1 MTTLEQLRDAKDI
14 LLNQVSNTNRSL
26 ESEYNALLSEAE
38 TLKPLMEETFEIAK
52 EIERIYERTKGN
64 RKDIPSLRNLIY
76 IAYQSKES
84 GFVYAK
90 TFESSHCVCDDN
102 FYPYLINDAL
112 GFGNFY
118 VIIPPK
124 RNGVWNHYISGQY
137 DIERAIDA
145 LRLTI
150 KEFIR
155 FRNEIYGIAQE
166 VISIAN
172 NEKQKAGNT
181 QVLRY
186 AIEIDEKYV
195 GDVARAINNLL
206 KRYWV
211 DKFSFGNSQI

>member
-14 LLNQVSNTNRSL
+14 LINQTNKVNNNL
-26 ESEYNALLSEAE
+26 ESEYAVLLAEVE
-38 TLKPLMEETFEIAK
+38 TLKPLMDETFEIAK
-52 EIERIYERTKGN
+52 EIERSYERTKGN

-90 TFESSHCVCDDN
+90 SFDSLHCVCDDN

-112 GFGNFY
+112 GFGNLY

-124 RNGVWNHYISGQY
+124 RKGVWNHYISGQY
-137 DIERAIDA
+137 DIIRAIDA

-150 KEFIR
+150 NGFKR
-155 FRNEIYGIAQE
+155 FRDEIYEIAQE
-166 VISIAN
+166 IISIAD
-172 NEKQKAGNT
+172 NEKQKAVKT

-195 GDVARAINNLL
+195 GDVERAIKNVLVMYGVTSVSVEHYL
-206 KRYWV
+206 
-211 DKFSFGNSQI
+211 Q

>member
-14 LLNQVSNTNRSL
+14 FINQVSNTNRSL
-26 ESEYNALLSEAE
+26 ESEYNALLSEVE
-38 TLKPLMEETFEIAK
+38 TLKPLMDETFEIAK
-52 EIERIYERTKGN
+52 EIERIYEKTKGT

-76 IAYQSKES
+76 ISYQSKES

-90 TFESSHCVCDDN
+90 TFESLHCVCDDN

-112 GFGNFY
+112 GFGNLY

-124 RNGVWNHYISGQY
+124 RKGVWNHYISGQY

-172 NEKQKAGNT
+172 NEKQRAVNT
-181 QVLRY
+181 QLLRY
-186 AIEIDEKYV
+186 TIEIDEKYV
-195 GDVARAINNLL
+195 GDVARAINNIL
-206 KRYWV
+206 KTYWV
-211 DKFSFGNSQI
+211 DKFSFGTSQI

>member
-1 MTTLEQLRDAKDI
+1 MTTLEQLRDAKDALI
-14 LLNQVSNTNRSL
+14 NQTNKVNNDL
-26 ESEYNALLSEAE
+26 KAEYAALLAEVE
-38 TLKPLMEETFEIAK
+38 TLKPLMDETFEIAK
-52 EIERIYERTKGN
+52 EVERIYEKTKKD

-76 IAYQSKES
+76 ISYQSKQS

-90 TFESSHCVCDDN
+90 RFESLHCVCDDN

-112 GFGNFY
+112 GFGNLY

-124 RNGVWNHYISGQY
+124 KKGVWNYYISGQY
-137 DIERAIDA
+137 DIVRAIDA

-172 NEKQKAGNT
+172 NEKQKAVNT

-195 GDVARAINNLL
+195 GDVERAIKNVLVMYGVTNVSMEHYL
-206 KRYWV
+206 
-211 DKFSFGNSQI
+211 N

>member
-1 MTTLEQLRDAKDI
+1 MTTLEQLRDANDI
-14 LLNQVSNTNRSL
+14 LMNQTNKVNNNL
-26 ESEYNALLSEAE
+26 KDEYAALLAEVE
-38 TLKPLMEETFEIAK
+38 TLKPLMVETFEIAK
-52 EIERIYERTKGN
+52 EIERIYEKTKGN

-76 IAYQSKES
+76 ISYQSKES

-90 TFESSHCVCDDN
+90 TFESLHCVCDDN

-112 GFGNFY
+112 GFGNLY

-124 RNGVWNHYISGQY
+124 KKGVWNHYISGQY

-172 NEKQKAGNT
+172 NEKQKAVKT
-181 QVLRY
+181 QILIY
-186 AIEIDEKYV
+186 EIEINENCV
-195 GDVARAINNLL
+195 SDVERAIKNVLAMYGVN
-206 KRYWV
+206 
-211 DKFSFGNSQI
+211 

>member
-14 LLNQVSNTNRSL
+14 LMNQTNKVNNNL
-26 ESEYNALLSEAE
+26 KDEYAALLAEVE
-38 TLKPLMEETFEIAK
+38 TLKPLMNETFEIAK
-52 EIERIYERTKGN
+52 EIERIYEKTKGT

-76 IAYQSKES
+76 ISSQSKES

-90 TFESSHCVCDDN
+90 RFESLHCVCDDN

-124 RNGVWNHYISGQY
+124 KKGVWNHYISGQY

-172 NEKQKAGNT
+172 NEKQKAVKT
-181 QVLRY
+181 QILIY
-186 AIEIDEKYV
+186 EIEINENCV
-195 GDVARAINNLL
+195 SDVERAIKNVLAMYGVN
-206 KRYWV
+206 
-211 DKFSFGNSQI
+211 

>member
-14 LLNQVSNTNRSL
+14 LMNQTNKVNNNL
-26 ESEYNALLSEAE
+26 KDEYAALLAEVE
-38 TLKPLMEETFEIAK
+38 TLKPLMDETFEIAK
-52 EIERIYERTKGN
+52 ELERIYEKTKGN

-76 IAYQSKES
+76 ISSQSKES

-90 TFESSHCVCDDN
+90 RFESLHCVCDDN

-124 RNGVWNHYISGQY
+124 KKGVWNHYISGQY

-172 NEKQKAGNT
+172 NEKQKAVKT
-181 QVLRY
+181 QILIY
-186 AIEIDEKYV
+186 EIEINENCV
-195 GDVARAINNLL
+195 SDVERAIKNVLAMYGVN
-206 KRYWV
+206 
-211 DKFSFGNSQI
+211 

>member
-38 TLKPLMEETFEIAK
+38 TLKPLMAETFEIAK

-76 IAYQSKES
+76 ISYESKQS

-90 TFESSHCVCDDN
+90 DFESLHCVCDDN

-124 RNGVWNHYISGQY
+124 RKGVWNHYISGQY

-172 NEKQKAGNT
+172 NEKQKAVNT

-195 GDVARAINNLL
+195 GDVARAINNIL
-206 KRYWV
+206 KTYWV
-211 DKFSFGNSQI
+211 DKFSFGTSHI

>member
-14 LLNQVSNTNRSL
+14 LMNQTNKVNNNL
-26 ESEYNALLSEAE
+26 KDEYAALLAEVE
-38 TLKPLMEETFEIAK
+38 TLKPLMNETFEIAK
-52 EIERIYERTKGN
+52 EIERIYEKTKGT

-76 IAYQSKES
+76 ISSQSKES

-90 TFESSHCVCDDN
+90 TFESLHCVCDDN

-124 RNGVWNHYISGQY
+124 KKGVWNHYISGQY

-172 NEKQKAGNT
+172 NEKQKAVKT
-181 QVLRY
+181 QILIY
-186 AIEIDEKYV
+186 EIEINENCV
-195 GDVARAINNLL
+195 SDVERAIKNVLAMYGVN
-206 KRYWV
+206 
-211 DKFSFGNSQI
+211 